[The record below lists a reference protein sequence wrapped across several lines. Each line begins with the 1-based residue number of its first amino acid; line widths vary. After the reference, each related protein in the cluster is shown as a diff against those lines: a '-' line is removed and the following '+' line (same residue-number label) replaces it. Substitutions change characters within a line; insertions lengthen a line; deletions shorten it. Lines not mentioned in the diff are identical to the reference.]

1 MQEYRT
7 YQQDDD
13 LTKYGNK
20 VNEKEI
26 INPEFYNYVMDD
38 VDESLTGVALAYEI
52 YSSLNRKVSYDEYF
66 IAFGSEYD
74 FLINKN
80 IKYLIKSWI

>member
-52 YSSLNRKVSYDEYF
+52 YSSLIEKYPMM
-66 IAFGSEYD
+66 
-74 FLINKN
+74 N
-80 IKYLIKSWI
+80 ILLPLEVNMIF

>member
-26 INPEFYNYVMDD
+26 INSEFYNYVMDD

-66 IAFGSEYD
+66 MPLEVNMIF
-74 FLINKN
+74 
-80 IKYLIKSWI
+80 

>member
-26 INPEFYNYVMDD
+26 INPEFYNYVIDD
-38 VDESLTGVALAYEI
+38 VYESLNCVALAY
-52 YSSLNRKVSYDEYF
+52 
-66 IAFGSEYD
+66 
-74 FLINKN
+74 
-80 IKYLIKSWI
+80 